1 MATITIKR
9 LSVTTAASIF
19 LSLLITGKAEAFTFT
34 KIADD
39 SGPFSFV
46 DVFFGPEPVINNR
59 GTVAFLTNLDTGGQG
74 IFTGSGG
81 ATTTIAIADGSGPPG
96 TLGTFQSPPALND
109 EGTVA
114 FTAFL
119 STGVPR
125 SFSGGGLFTSN
136 GGATTFIADSNLQPA
151 FFLGNPAINNEGT
164 IAIIAS
170 SPGGAGDRLFTVSG
184 GATTLIADSSGPF
197 SGFGSTEI
205 NDAGTVA
212 FFASRDEG
220 GNGIFTTNG
229 GAITTVA
236 DSSGLF
242 GFLLGSAINNAG
254 TVAFSAFRDFQD
266 FLEGGGGGGIFT
278 SSGGVTTLI
287 ADNTGPFRT
296 FGSGLPAI
304 NDAGTVAFLASL
316 DEGGSGI
323 FTGPNPVTDKVIA
336 TGDSLFGS
344 TVTSL
349 GFNRFSSKGLN
360 NAGQLAFFAQLA
372 DGSSGIFR
380 ADPEFTPKP
389 QPVSE
394 PASVLDLLAVG
405 ALGIG
410 TWWKR
415 QQRRTS

>member
-19 LSLLITGKAEAFTFT
+19 LSLLITGKASAFTFT

-46 DVFFGPEPVINNR
+46 DVFFGPEPVINNG
-59 GTVAFLTNLDTGGQG
+59 GTVAFLTNLDTGGEG
-74 IFTGSGG
+74 IFTGTGG
-81 ATTTIAIADGSGPPG
+81 ATTTIAIADDSGPSG
-96 TLGTFQSPPALND
+96 TFGTFQSSPALND

-125 SFSGGGLFTSN
+125 SFFGGGLFTSN
-136 GGATTFIADSNLQPA
+136 GGATTFIADSNLQLAP
-151 FFLGNPAINNEGT
+151 FLGNPAINNEGT
-164 IAIIAS
+164 IAITAS
-170 SPGGAGDRLFTVSG
+170 PPGEGGRLFTVSG
-184 GATTLIADSSGPF
+184 GATTLVADSSGPF
-197 SGFGSTEI
+197 SGFGNTAI

-212 FFASRDEG
+212 FLASLDEG
-220 GNGIFTTNG
+220 SNGLFTTSG
-229 GAITTVA
+229 GAITTIA
-236 DSSGLF
+236 DTSGPF
-242 GFLLGSAINNAG
+242 GFLLGGSAINNAG

-278 SSGGVTTLI
+278 SSGGVTTMI

-349 GFNRFSSKGLN
+349 SFNRFSSKGLN
-360 NAGQLAFFAQLA
+360 NAGQLTFFAQLA
-372 DGSSGIFR
+372 DGISGIFR
-380 ADPEFTPKP
+380 ADPESTPR
-389 QPVSE
+389 
-394 PASVLDLLAVG
+394 ACH
-405 ALGIG
+405 
-410 TWWKR
+410 
-415 QQRRTS
+415 

>member
-46 DVFFGPEPVINNR
+46 DVFFGPEPVINNG
-59 GTVAFLTNLDTGGQG
+59 GTVAFLTNLDTGGAG

-81 ATTTIAIADGSGPPG
+81 ATTTIAIANDRGRF
-96 TLGTFQSPPALND
+96 GTFGMFDSPPALND

-114 FTAFL
+114 FLAIL
-119 STGVPR
+119 NSGVPR
-125 SFSGGGLFTSN
+125 SFFGGGLFTSN
-136 GGATTFIADSNLQPA
+136 GGSTTFIADNNLRIVP
-151 FFLGNPAINNEGT
+151 FLGDPAINNEGT
-164 IAIIAS
+164 IAITALL
-170 SPGGAGDRLFTVSG
+170 PGESDRLFTVSG
-184 GATTLIADSSGPF
+184 GATTLITDNSGPF
-197 SGFGSTEI
+197 SGFGSTAI

-212 FFASRDEG
+212 FLASLDEG
-220 GNGIFTTNG
+220 GNGIFTTSG
-229 GAITTVA
+229 GAITTIA
-236 DSSGLF
+236 DSSGPF
-242 GFLLGSAINNAG
+242 GFLLGTALNNAG

-278 SSGGVTTLI
+278 SSGGVTTNI

-349 GFNRFSSKGLN
+349 SFNRFSSKGLN
-360 NAGQLAFFAQLA
+360 NAGQLTFFAQLA

-380 ADPEFTPKP
+380 ADPESTPEP
-389 QPVSE
+389 QPVPE
-394 PASVLDLLAVG
+394 PASVLNLLAVG

-410 TWWKR
+410 TWRKR
-415 QQRRTS
+415 QQWRTS

>member
-39 SGPFSFV
+39 RGPFSFV

-59 GTVAFLTNLDTGGQG
+59 GTIAFLTNLDTGSEG

-81 ATTTIAIADGSGPPG
+81 ATTTIAIADDSGPPG
-96 TLGTFQSPPALND
+96 TFGRFLSPPALND
-109 EGTVA
+109 EGTVSS
-114 FTAFL
+114 TAFL
-119 STGVPR
+119 STGVPE
-125 SFSGGGLFTSN
+125 SFFLGGLFTNN
-136 GGATTFIADSNLQPA
+136 GGLTTFIANSNLELTP
-151 FFLGNPAINNEGT
+151 FLGNPAINNEGT
-164 IAIIAS
+164 IAITAFV
-170 SPGGAGDRLFTVSG
+170 PGEDHRLFTVSS
-184 GATTLIADSSGPF
+184 GATTLIANRSGPF
-197 SGFGSTEI
+197 SDFGSTAI

-212 FFASRDEG
+212 FLANLDEG
-220 GNGIFTTNG
+220 GNGLFTASS
-229 GAITTVA
+229 GAITTIA
-236 DSSGLF
+236 DSSDSF
-242 GFLLGSAINNAG
+242 GYLVGGPAINNAG
-254 TVAFSAFRDFQD
+254 TLAFSAFRDFQD
-266 FLEGGGGGGIFT
+266 FLEGSGGGGIFT
-278 SSGGVTTLI
+278 SSGGVTTII
-287 ADNTGPFRT
+287 ADNTGPFRN
-296 FGSGLPAI
+296 FFGLPAI
-304 NDAGTVAFLASL
+304 NDAGTVTFWASL

-336 TGDSLFGS
+336 TGDRLFGS

-349 GFNRFSSKGLN
+349 RFNRFSSKWLN
-360 NAGQLAFFAQLA
+360 NAGQLTFFAQLA
-372 DGSSGIFR
+372 DRSSGIFR
-380 ADPEFTPKP
+380 ADPESTSKP

-394 PASVLDLLAVG
+394 PASVLNLLVVG

>member
-46 DVFFGPEPVINNR
+46 DVSFGPEPVINNR
-59 GTVAFLTNLDTGGQG
+59 GTVAFLTNLDTGGAG

-81 ATTTIAIADGSGPPG
+81 ATTTIAIANYSGPFG
-96 TLGTFQSPPALND
+96 TLGMFDSPPALND

-114 FTAFL
+114 FIAILNGRF
-119 STGVPR
+119 PR
-125 SFSGGGLFTSN
+125 SFFGGGVFTSN
-136 GGATTFIADSNLQPA
+136 GGSTTFIADNNLRIAP
-151 FFLGNPAINNEGT
+151 FLGNPAINNEGT
-164 IAIIAS
+164 IAITAPLS
-170 SPGGAGDRLFTVSG
+170 GVSDLLFTVSG
-184 GATTLIADSSGPF
+184 GATTLIADNSGPF
-197 SGFGSTEI
+197 SGFGSTAI

-220 GNGIFTTNG
+220 SNGLFTTSG
-229 GAITTVA
+229 GAITSIA
-236 DSSGLF
+236 DSSGPF
-242 GFLLGSAINNAG
+242 GYLVGGPAINNAG
-254 TVAFSAFRDFQD
+254 TLAFSAFRDFQD
-266 FLEGGGGGGIFT
+266 FLEGSGGGGIFT
-278 SSGGVTTLI
+278 SSGGVTTII

-296 FGSGLPAI
+296 FFGLPAI
-304 NDAGTVAFLASL
+304 NDAGTVVFLASL

-336 TGDSLFGS
+336 TGDRLFGS

-349 GFNRFSSKGLN
+349 NFNRFSSKWLN
-360 NAGQLAFFAQLA
+360 NAGQLTFFAQLA

-380 ADPEFTPKP
+380 ADPESTPEP
-389 QPVSE
+389 QPVPE
-394 PASVLDLLAVG
+394 PASVLNLLAVG

-410 TWWKR
+410 TWRKR

>member
-1 MATITIKR
+1 
-9 LSVTTAASIF
+9 VTTAASIF

-34 KIADD
+34 FTKIADD

-46 DVFFGPEPVINNR
+46 DVSFGPEPVINNR
-59 GTVAFLTNLDTGGQG
+59 GTVAFLTNLDTGGAG

-81 ATTTIAIADGSGPPG
+81 ATTTIAIANYSGPFG
-96 TLGTFQSPPALND
+96 TLGMFDSPPALND

-114 FTAFL
+114 FLAIL
-119 STGVPR
+119 NSGVPR
-125 SFSGGGLFTSN
+125 SFFGGGLFTSN
-136 GGATTFIADSNLQPA
+136 GGSTTFIADNNLRIAP
-151 FFLGNPAINNEGT
+151 FLGNPAINNEGT
-164 IAIIAS
+164 IAITAPLS
-170 SPGGAGDRLFTVSG
+170 GVSDLLFTVSG
-184 GATTLIADSSGPF
+184 GATTLIADNSGPF
-197 SGFGSTEI
+197 SGFGSTAI

-220 GNGIFTTNG
+220 SNGLFTTSG
-229 GAITTVA
+229 GAITSIA
-236 DSSGLF
+236 DSSGPF
-242 GFLLGSAINNAG
+242 GFLLGGPAINNTG
-254 TVAFSAFRDFQD
+254 TLAFSAFRDFQD

-278 SSGGVTTLI
+278 SSGGVTTII

-296 FGSGLPAI
+296 FGSGVPAL

-349 GFNRFSSKGLN
+349 SFNRLSSKGLN
-360 NAGQLAFFAQLA
+360 NAGQLTFFAQLA

-380 ADPEFTPKP
+380 ADPESTQNP

>member
-9 LSVTTAASIF
+9 LSATTAASIF

-59 GTVAFLTNLDTGGQG
+59 GTVAFLTNLDRGGEG

-81 ATTTIAIADGSGPPG
+81 ATTTIAIADDSGPS
-96 TLGTFQSPPALND
+96 GTFGTFRSPPALND

-125 SFSGGGLFTSN
+125 GFFGGGLFTSN
-136 GGATTFIADSNLQPA
+136 GGSTTFIADSNLEPA
-151 FFLGNPAINNEGT
+151 IFLGNPEINNEGT
-164 IAIIAS
+164 IAITGWR
-170 SPGGAGDRLFTVSG
+170 PGEGNRLFTVSG

-197 SGFGSTEI
+197 SSVGSTAI
-205 NDAGTVA
+205 NDAGSVA
-212 FFASRDEG
+212 FFASLDEG
-220 GNGIFTTNG
+220 GNGLFTTSG
-229 GAITTVA
+229 GAITSIA
-236 DSSGLF
+236 DSSGPF
-242 GFLLGSAINNAG
+242 GFLLGGAINNAG

-278 SSGGVTTLI
+278 SSGGVTTII

-360 NAGQLAFFAQLA
+360 NAGQLTFFAQLA

-380 ADPEFTPKP
+380 ADPESTPKP

-405 ALGIG
+405 TLAIG

>member
-46 DVFFGPEPVINNR
+46 NVSFGARPVINNR
-59 GTVAFLTNLDTGGQG
+59 GTVAFLTNLDTGDEG

-81 ATTTIAIADGSGPPG
+81 ATTTIAIADDSGPSG
-96 TLGTFQSPPALND
+96 TFGLFQSPPALND

-125 SFSGGGLFTSN
+125 GFFGGGLFTNN
-136 GGATTFIADSNLQPA
+136 GGLTTFIADSNLQLVP
-151 FFLGNPAINNEGT
+151 FLGGPAINNEGT
-164 IAIIAS
+164 IAITAPL
-170 SPGGAGDRLFTVSG
+170 PGGLGSGIFTVSG
-184 GATTLIADSSGPF
+184 GATTLIAALIDDRSGPF
-197 SGFGSTEI
+197 SGFGGLAI

-212 FFASRDEG
+212 FLVSQDEG
-220 GNGIFTTNG
+220 RGLFTTSG
-229 GAITTVA
+229 GAITTIA
-236 DSSGLF
+236 DSSGPF
-242 GFLLGSAINNAG
+242 GYLGGLAINNAG
-254 TVAFSAFRDFQD
+254 TLAFSAFRDFQD

-278 SSGGVTTLI
+278 SSGGVTTII

-296 FGSGLPAI
+296 FSGLAI

-336 TGDSLFGS
+336 TGDSLFNS
-344 TVTSL
+344 TVTSF
-349 GFNRFSSKGLN
+349 GFGFGSKGLN
-360 NAGQLAFFAQLA
+360 NAGQLTFFAQLA

-380 ADPEFTPKP
+380 ADPESTPNP

>member
-1 MATITIKR
+1 
-9 LSVTTAASIF
+9 VTTI
-19 LSLLITGKAEAFTFT
+19 
-34 KIADD
+34 
-39 SGPFSFV
+39 
-46 DVFFGPEPVINNR
+46 
-59 GTVAFLTNLDTGGQG
+59 
-74 IFTGSGG
+74 
-81 ATTTIAIADGSGPPG
+81 
-96 TLGTFQSPPALND
+96 
-109 EGTVA
+109 
-114 FTAFL
+114 
-119 STGVPR
+119 
-125 SFSGGGLFTSN
+125 
-136 GGATTFIADSNLQPA
+136 
-151 FFLGNPAINNEGT
+151 
-164 IAIIAS
+164 
-170 SPGGAGDRLFTVSG
+170 
-184 GATTLIADSSGPF
+184 
-197 SGFGSTEI
+197 
-205 NDAGTVA
+205 
-212 FFASRDEG
+212 
-220 GNGIFTTNG
+220 
-229 GAITTVA
+229 
-236 DSSGLF
+236 
-242 GFLLGSAINNAG
+242 
-254 TVAFSAFRDFQD
+254 
-266 FLEGGGGGGIFT
+266 
-278 SSGGVTTLI
+278 I

-360 NAGQLAFFAQLA
+360 NAGQLTFFAQLA

-380 ADPEFTPKP
+380 ADPESTPKP

>member
-9 LSVTTAASIF
+9 LSATTAASIF

-59 GTVAFLTNLDTGGQG
+59 GTVAFLTNLDTGGAG

-81 ATTTIAIADGSGPPG
+81 ATTTIAIADESAP
-96 TLGTFQSPPALND
+96 LGTFGTFRSPPALND

-114 FTAFL
+114 FTAYL

-125 SFSGGGLFTSN
+125 SFFGGGLFTSN
-136 GGATTFIADSNLQPA
+136 GGSTTFIADSNLEPVP
-151 FFLGNPAINNEGT
+151 FLGNPAINNEGT
-164 IAIIAS
+164 IAITAS
-170 SPGGAGDRLFTVSG
+170 LPDRLFTVSG

-197 SGFGSTEI
+197 SSFGSTEI

-220 GNGIFTTNG
+220 SSGLFTVSS
-229 GAITTVA
+229 GATTLIA
-236 DSSGLF
+236 DSSGPF
-242 GFLLGSAINNAG
+242 GFLLGGPAINNAG

-360 NAGQLAFFAQLA
+360 NAGQLTFFAQLA

-380 ADPEFTPKP
+380 ADPESTPKP

>member
-59 GTVAFLTNLDTGGQG
+59 GTVAFLTNLDTGGEG

-81 ATTTIAIADGSGPPG
+81 ATTTIAIADDSGPS
-96 TLGTFQSPPALND
+96 GTFGTFRSPPALND

-125 SFSGGGLFTSN
+125 GFFGGGLFTSN
-136 GGATTFIADSNLQPA
+136 GGSTTFIADSNLEPA
-151 FFLGNPAINNEGT
+151 IFLGNPEINNEGT
-164 IAIIAS
+164 IAITGWR
-170 SPGGAGDRLFTVSG
+170 PGEGDRLFTVSG

-197 SGFGSTEI
+197 SSVGSTAI

-212 FFASRDEG
+212 FFASLDEG
-220 GNGIFTTNG
+220 GNGLFTTSG
-229 GAITTVA
+229 GAITSIA
-236 DSSGLF
+236 DSSGPF
-242 GFLLGSAINNAG
+242 GFLLGGAINNAG

-278 SSGGVTTLI
+278 SSGGVTTII
-287 ADNTGPFRT
+287 ADNTGLFRT
-296 FGSGLPAI
+296 FPGSLAI

-336 TGDSLFGS
+336 TGDTLFGS

-349 GFNRFSSKGLN
+349 KYTRKGLN
-360 NAGQLAFFAQLA
+360 NAGQLTFFAQLA

-380 ADPEFTPKP
+380 ADPESTPKP